1 MRQLRDCL
9 FPSDQASKGVTG
21 SMIHDTVQSTQLGQS
36 MGRSVPGTPLS
47 TGVPSLGN
55 LTNVQQI
62 LSGIQ
67 ASKGGTASM
76 VHDTVQSPQLGQEDF
91 KSRGN
96 LIKPL
101 LLHAIKGTLLKMSCE
116 FTKMIAIIQREVTV
130 VPGLYQIFD
139 ELLVNATENKIKDI
153 SMDTTRVD
161 IDLKSNIIKMFY
173 QWRRNPVVEKEEAK
187 IIQRTVQTIQTG
199 MANQQCNIPEI
210 RTYSGSSFTEITF
223 SLDLGKF
230 KMDALD

>member
-76 VHDTVQSPQLGQEDF
+76 VHDTVQSPQLGQSVIARRTSKVVEILSNPCSSMRSREPIEDV
-91 KSRGN
+91 
-96 LIKPL
+96 
-101 LLHAIKGTLLKMSCE
+101 M
-116 FTKMIAIIQREVTV
+116 
-130 VPGLYQIFD
+130 
-139 ELLVNATENKIKDI
+139 
-153 SMDTTRVD
+153 
-161 IDLKSNIIKMFY
+161 KSNIIKMFY
-173 QWRRNPVVEKEEAK
+173 NGEGIPVVEKEEAK